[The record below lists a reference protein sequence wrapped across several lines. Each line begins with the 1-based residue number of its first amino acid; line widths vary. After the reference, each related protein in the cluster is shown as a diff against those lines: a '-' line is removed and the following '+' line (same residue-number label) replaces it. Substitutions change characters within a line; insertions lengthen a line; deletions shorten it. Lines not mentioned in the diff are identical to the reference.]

1 MTLNR
6 VLPSSQHL
14 IIVVLLD
21 INASRVLN
29 LGELSSTLLVHAI
42 LQIASHCAVTLTH
55 LAQHISLV
63 SLLLVGDSE
72 CVLFVGSVLPVD
84 IGIDILLVV
93 LLKPGSFVLESRL
106 EENVLLTVLV
116 YVLEQVDAS
125 LVLTAPLL
133 LTSIPL
139 FLVFNLGQ
147 LFNVLLIRCLVGLS
161 ILVVLLELLN
171 FPTASQSLFRLN
183 LFDGSLA
190 TKSCVEKNLIPVT
203 VNLLSLLT

>member
-21 INASRVLN
+21 INASLVLN
-29 LGELSSTLLVHAI
+29 LGELSSTLLVHAV

-72 CVLFVGSVLPVD
+72 CVLFVGSVLPLD

-93 LLKPGSFVLESRL
+93 LLKPGSFFFESRL

-139 FLVFNLGQ
+139 LLVFNLGQ
-147 LFNVLLIRCLVGLS
+147 LFNHLLIRCLVGLS

-190 TKSCVEKNLIPVT
+190 IKSRVEKNLIPVT
-203 VNLLSLLT
+203 LNLLSLLT

>member
-1 MTLNR
+1 VTLNR

-171 FPTASQSLFRLN
+171 FPTASQSLFCLN

-203 VNLLSLLT
+203 VDLLSLLT

>member
-171 FPTASQSLFRLN
+171 FPTASQSLFCLN

-203 VNLLSLLT
+203 VDLLSLLT

>member
-21 INASRVLN
+21 TNASLVLN

-72 CVLFVGSVLPVD
+72 CVLFVGSVLPID

-139 FLVFNLGQ
+139 LLVFNLGK
-147 LFNVLLIRCLVGLS
+147 LFNHLLIRCLVGLS

>member
-171 FPTASQSLFRLN
+171 FPTASQSLFCLN

>member
-203 VNLLSLLT
+203 VDLLSLLT